1 MRAIYERHYLR
12 ISHLRFS
19 ISYIVFPYALV
30 WNKWAS
36 LKNGIKL
43 IEDVQRRSTKLVKG
57 LQNIEYK
64 ERAQLLNLV
73 NLDLT
78 A

>member
-1 MRAIYERHYLR
+1 MRAIYERHNLR

-19 ISYIVFPYALV
+19 ISYIVFPYALTC
-30 WNKWAS
+30 NKWAS
-36 LKNGIKL
+36 LKNDIKL
-43 IEDVQRRSTKLVKG
+43 IEDAQRRCTKLVKG
-57 LQNIEYK
+57 LQDIEYE